1 MTTWNPNDHPA
12 VAMPL
17 GGVGTGSIALG
28 SDGGWRQAQ
37 LMNVGTHHGDL
48 PGTFMALRVQ
58 QLEPILNQ
66 TMVLQAERHDPGAQ
80 GRPATPMAND
90 DLVPAWQRDLIAA
103 HGGTTTSMT
112 GTYPVAEVT
121 HATGGPIVVRVKAVS
136 PLVPGDADASGLPA
150 VLVDVE
156 LVNTSEVTAWTW
168 LAFSA
173 HNAVGLDPH
182 LNPRGVRAPVYG
194 GNVNRFRRSGTRA
207 DLVMDNPSVAPSSPW
222 SGQQVI
228 SCEADRVVA
237 LPCFEEPDELF
248 DFLRLL
254 APWGDQTVLDVAP
267 WVQVGQQSGP
277 EPRFGP
283 SPQGSTWL
291 GALVAHNEIPGNS
304 SVTVRFV
311 LAWHFPNRYVD
322 FVQYGPDRPEGG
334 PTRFW
339 IGNHYATRFPDALA
353 VADDALGNWDAH
365 WADTGRWV
373 DAVNAVDLPE
383 RWRTHLAAQPMP
395 LRTPTTF
402 RTHDGNFYG
411 YEGLLGESTLMW
423 SGDVGGACPLNCTH
437 VWNYAQAG
445 AALFPALERSMRET
459 EFDLMQAHSGAL
471 PHRVH
476 LPRYLRQHGDGPVGA
491 PDQPALDGMCGA
503 VLKTYR
509 ELRRGAVDLDWVRSR
524 WAGIERLMGHIA
536 STWDPDGTG
545 LLHGIQPST
554 YDIGLHGANTYM
566 GTYWLAALRAAEE
579 LALLIGHDVLGQRWR
594 SRFERSSVALDE
606 ACFSGGYYVQVPDP
620 DLPDTHQWGN
630 GCLADQLIGQW
641 WAHELELGYLLPE
654 DHVREALASVVRHN
668 LLDDAG
674 TGTQRPY
681 AMRGERGLVLCTWP
695 DGGRPQVPTLYCD
708 EVWTGVEYQVAAHCV
723 REGLLGEAEAIA
735 DAVWTRHDGRRRN
748 PFNEIECGDHY
759 VRAMSG
765 WSLFEASLGLS
776 WNQIDGTLRVGRDG
790 SYPILTGEGWGTAVV
805 RQDCVELRCH
815 RGRLKVRAVVRGD
828 DGARFRV
835 SSDLGVDDGPL
846 VVER

>member
-1 MTTWNPNDHPA
+1 MSWNPTEHPA

-28 SDGGWRQAQ
+28 SDGGWRQTQ

-66 TMVLQAERHDPGAQ
+66 TMVLQAPRDDEGAL
-80 GRPATPMAND
+80 GRPSTPMVND
-90 DLVPAWQRDLIAA
+90 DLVPAWQRDLIAE
-103 HGGTTTSMT
+103 HGGTSTTLT

-121 HATGGPIVVRVKAVS
+121 HDTGGPIQVRVRAVS
-136 PLVPGDADASGLPA
+136 PLVPGDPDASGMPA
-150 VLVDVE
+150 ILVDVD
-156 LVNTSEVTAWTW
+156 LVNTSDVVAWTW
-168 LAFSA
+168 LAFAA
-173 HNAVGLDPH
+173 HNAAGLDPH
-182 LNPRGVRAPVYG
+182 LNPRGVRAPGYG
-194 GNVNRFRRSGTRA
+194 GNVNRFRRSGRRA
-207 DLVMDNPSVAPSSPW
+207 DLVMDNPSIAPSSPW
-222 SGQQVI
+222 SGQQVL
-228 SCEADRVVA
+228 SCEADKVVS

-248 DFLRLL
+248 DFLRVL
-254 APWGDQTVLDVAP
+254 APWGDQSVLNSAP
-267 WVQVGQQSGP
+267 WAQVGQASAP

-283 SPQGSTWL
+283 SPAGSTWL
-291 GALVAHNEIPGNS
+291 GALVAHNEIPANS

-322 FVQYGPDRPEGG
+322 FVQYGPDRPDVG
-334 PTRFW
+334 PARFW
-339 IGNHYATRFPDALA
+339 IGNHYATRYPDALA
-353 VADDALGNWDAH
+353 VADDALAGWENH
-365 WADTGRWV
+365 WAATREWT
-373 DAVNAVDLPE
+373 DALEAVDLPE
-383 RWRTHLAAQPMP
+383 RWRTHLAAQPVA

-445 AALFPALERSMRET
+445 AALFPSLERSMRET
-459 EFDLMQAHSGAL
+459 EFDLMQTPSGAL

-476 LPRYLRQHGDGPVGA
+476 LPRYLRQHDGPVGA

-509 ELRRGAVDLDWVRSR
+509 ELRRGAVDLDWLRQR
-524 WAGIERLMGHIA
+524 WADVVALMDHIA
-536 STWDPDGTG
+536 MTWDPDDTG

-554 YDIGLHGANTYM
+554 YDIGLHGTNTYM
-566 GTYWLAALRAAEE
+566 GSYWLAALRAAEE
-579 LALLIGHDVLGQRWR
+579 MARLLGDDELADAWR
-594 SRFERSSVALDE
+594 ARFEHASAVLDE
-606 ACFSGGYYVQVPDP
+606 ACFKDGYYVQVPDP
-620 DLPDTHQWGN
+620 DLPDLHQWGD

-641 WAHELELGYLLPE
+641 WAHELDLGYLLPQ
-654 DHVREALASVVRHN
+654 DHVREALANVVRHN

-674 TGTQRPY
+674 TDTQRPY
-681 AMRGERGLVLCTWP
+681 AIRGERGLVLCTWP
-695 DGGRPQVPTLYCD
+695 NGGRPEVPTLYCD

-723 REGLLGEAEAIA
+723 REGLLDEAEAIA
-735 DAVWTRHDGRRRN
+735 DAIWTRHDGRRRN
-748 PFNEIECGDHY
+748 PFNEVECGDHY

-776 WNQIDGTLRVGRDG
+776 WNQIDGTLRVGRNG
-790 SYPILTGEGWGTAVV
+790 SFPILTGEGWGTVLV
-805 RQDCVELRCH
+805 GPDSVELRCH
-815 RGRLKVRAVVRGD
+815 RGRLTVRAVVRGD
-828 DGARFRV
+828 DGARFTV
-835 SSDLGVDDGPL
+835 DTDLTPADDPLTVDRDA
-846 VVER
+846 